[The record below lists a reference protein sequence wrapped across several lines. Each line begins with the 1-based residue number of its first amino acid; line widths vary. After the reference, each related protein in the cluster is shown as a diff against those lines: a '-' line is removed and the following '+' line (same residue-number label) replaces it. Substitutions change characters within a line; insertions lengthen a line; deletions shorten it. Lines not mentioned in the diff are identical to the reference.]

1 MLRFCL
7 CGLCDLAV
15 NNFRIWFYLLRP
27 LRPLR
32 ESLSSFLCVLATL
45 REIFLCLLAAIP
57 RLGKRVDIARE
68 VRRGP

>member
-7 CGLCDLAV
+7 CGLCGLAA
-15 NNFRIWFYLLRP
+15 NNFRIWFYLCARCVLCT
-27 LRPLR
+27 
-32 ESLSSFLCVLATL
+32 SLSVPSFVTL